1 MQMLDDAALR
11 RLLGRAPARPRV
23 LMSGSGSAPFE
34 LLAVIDE
41 CYDEYTLHGVNVPRG
56 IPVRPGITHETAFL
70 GPGMRGVPDL
80 RYLPSRLSMVPQL
93 VREHCPPDVVAV
105 QVSRVVDGKVSLGI
119 DCTILPTAIET
130 VKARGGILVGQVNT
144 RVPYTFGDTEIPV
157 DLFDGL
163 WAHDREVAVALPPAV
178 EGPAAEAAR
187 RIGELCAARV
197 QDGSTL
203 QLGIGEVPD
212 ATLPIL
218 ARRKGLRV
226 WTELISDGLLHLH
239 RAGAL
244 DRDRV
249 VTSSIVLGS
258 RELYDHLDR
267 NERVVMRRCEVTNS
281 TVNIAAQHQMT
292 SINTALQIDLLGQAN
307 ASRIGRRIFS
317 GFGGQTDFIVGAMH
331 APGGQ
336 ALMAL
341 RSMHAKAGT
350 STIVGVLHE
359 PTTSFQHTA
368 VITENGVADI
378 FGRSEREQAVGLIE
392 HCAHPS
398 VRELLWLEATELGL
412 V

>member
-11 RLLGRAPARPRV
+11 RLLGRAPAHPRV
-23 LMSGSGSAPFE
+23 LVSGSGNVPFE
-34 LLAVIDE
+34 LLSVVDE
-41 CYDEYTLHGVNVPRG
+41 CFDEYVLHGVNLPRG
-56 IPVRPGITHETAFL
+56 IPVREGITHETAFL
-70 GPGMRGVPDL
+70 GAGMRGVKQL

-93 VREHCPPDVVAV
+93 VRDHCPPDVVVV
-105 QVSRVVDGKVSLGI
+105 QVSRVVDGRVSLGI

-144 RVPYTFGDTEIPV
+144 CVPYTFGDTEVPV

-163 WAHDREVAVALPPAV
+163 WSHDREVAVDLPPAV
-178 EGPAAEAAR
+178 PGPAADAAL

-197 QDGSTL
+197 SDGSTL

-212 ATLPIL
+212 ATLPVL
-218 ARRKGLRV
+218 ATRRGLKV

-244 DRDRV
+244 DRDSV
-249 VTSSIVLGS
+249 VTSSIVIGS
-258 RELYDHLDR
+258 RELYDHIDR
-267 NERVVMRRCEVTNS
+267 NERLRMRRCEVTNS
-281 TVNIAAQHQMT
+281 TVNIAAQHKMT
-292 SINTALQIDLLGQAN
+292 SINTALQVDLLGQAN

-341 RSMHAKAGT
+341 RSWHAKADT

-368 VITENGVADI
+368 IVTENGVAEL
-378 FGRSEREQAVGLIE
+378 FGRSEQEQALGMIE
-392 HCAHPS
+392 NAAHPR
-398 VRELLWLEATELGL
+398 VRELLYLEATELGL